1 MDLDNDCC
9 YFLLSDFDT
18 IDNNC
23 EFYTRHNDKGKLFP
37 ILSYFQFKEEYTE
50 KNTTMYK
57 MIRPTY
63 TYTLYSKRIL
73 FWKRTSMKING
84 YMLLEIN
91 HLDE

>member
-1 MDLDNDCC
+1 MDLDNDYC

-23 EFYTRHNDKGKLFP
+23 EFYIRHNDKGKLFP

-63 TYTLYSKRIL
+63 TLKVKKNIILGKSFNGSDWLYANK
-73 FWKRTSMKING
+73 N
-84 YMLLEIN
+84 
-91 HLDE
+91 

>member
-1 MDLDNDCC
+1 MDLDSDYC
-9 YFLLSDFDT
+9 YFLLSDFDR

-23 EFYTRHNDKGKLFP
+23 EFYIRHNDKGKLFP

-63 TYTLYSKRIL
+63 TLKVKKIL
-73 FWKRTSMKING
+73 FWERVLMEVTG
-84 YMLLEIN
+84 YMLIKIN
-91 HLDE
+91 QLDE